1 MNPNIGINFFLCI
14 FLSPLLC
21 SSSPQETYLY
31 LAEPLSPLTRAKGGE
46 FLFFLERSHIWQWIS
61 AYLPW
66 VYIWLHCW
74 RVSEW
79 IVKPISSYPDE
90 KLWSLVLFPLQGAEQ
105 PRGSLQYLPCALGG
119 RCCICKAGGAATQP
133 VLQVAPESPARSV
146 TTQTPRP

>member
-1 MNPNIGINFFLCI
+1 MNPNIGINFSLCI

-90 KLWSLVLFPLQGAEQ
+90 KLPSARGWAATWVPTVPSMCARRQVLHLQSGW
-105 PRGSLQYLPCALGG
+105 GCYTTSF
-119 RCCICKAGGAATQP
+119 AGGTRIPCEICNNTDA
-133 VLQVAPESPARSV
+133 
-146 TTQTPRP
+146 